1 MEDKNDNVLNIM
13 DKTVGFGDKLKS
25 LLKHVAG
32 GSAEMLPAVF
42 SFAKAVN

>member
-1 MEDKNDNVLNIM
+1 
-13 DKTVGFGDKLKS
+13 LKS

-42 SFAKAVN
+42 SFAKAVNWAVSWTNF